1 MMKLGFRVAG
11 CVGEMFLH
19 LCISIFF
26 FRLQL
31 RLLLFLYLLD
41 DCRKYKPLLMIS
53 LISLA
58 GGRRLRKL

>member
-19 LCISIFF
+19 LCSSIF

-41 DCRKYKPLLMIS
+41 DCRKYKPLQMIS
-53 LISLA
+53 A
-58 GGRRLRKL
+58 GEGEG